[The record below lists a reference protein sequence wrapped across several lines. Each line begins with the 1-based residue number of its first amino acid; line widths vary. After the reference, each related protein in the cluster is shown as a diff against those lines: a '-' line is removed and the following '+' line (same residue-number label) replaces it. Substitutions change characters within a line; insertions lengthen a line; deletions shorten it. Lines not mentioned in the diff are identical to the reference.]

1 MIQILC
7 LWKSNEG
14 EVGFGHAELK
24 AEVEKQTT
32 EARKHENAYQEQQ
45 FGWSIGC
52 GERNSLK

>member
-7 LWKSNEG
+7 LWKSKEV

-24 AEVEKQTT
+24 AEVEEQII
-32 EARKHENAYQEQQ
+32 EARKHGSAYQEQQ
-45 FGWSIGC
+45 FVWSVGC